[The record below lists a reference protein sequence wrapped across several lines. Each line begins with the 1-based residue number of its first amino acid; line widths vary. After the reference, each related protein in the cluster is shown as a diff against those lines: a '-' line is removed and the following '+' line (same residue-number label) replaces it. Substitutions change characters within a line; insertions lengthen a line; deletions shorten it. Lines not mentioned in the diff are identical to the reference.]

1 MPRDSLTEVSDETL
15 LVLYANGDP
24 DAARLLSQRIVPRML
39 GVATRLLADRA
50 EAEDVAQEAMV
61 RLWRVAPDWRPG
73 EAQVSTW
80 MYRVVSNLCIDR
92 QRSRSRR
99 PGVGLDDAPEVADGA
114 RSAVA
119 VMIEADRM
127 AALDAALAQLPGR
140 QRQAVVLRHIEG
152 LTNPEIATVM
162 DVGVAAVESL
172 TSRGKRVLAAILAG
186 RKADLGYDAT
196 DGEV

>member
-1 MPRDSLTEVSDETL
+1 MPRDNLLEVSDETL

-172 TSRGKRVLAAILAG
+172 TSRGKRALAAILAG
-186 RKADLGYDAT
+186 RKADLGYDET

>member
-1 MPRDSLTEVSDETL
+1 MPRDNLIEVSDETL

-172 TSRGKRVLAAILAG
+172 TSRGKRALAAILAG
-186 RKADLGYDAT
+186 RKADLGYDET

>member
-1 MPRDSLTEVSDETL
+1 MPRDNLIEVSDETL

-80 MYRVVSNLCIDR
+80 MYRVVSNLCIDW
-92 QRSRSRR
+92 RR
-99 PGVGLDDAPEVADGA
+99 
-114 RSAVA
+114 R
-119 VMIEADRM
+119 DRC
-127 AALDAALAQLPGR
+127 
-140 QRQAVVLRHIEG
+140 LR
-152 LTNPEIATVM
+152 LT
-162 DVGVAAVESL
+162 
-172 TSRGKRVLAAILAG
+172 
-186 RKADLGYDAT
+186 
-196 DGEV
+196 